1 MTYAV
6 EDVPAWKARCP
17 ERIAFFAPFAADVA
31 DYLPTDGSSVV
42 AVTMNVNDMLAFT
55 AAVLVTPEHEEND
68 GLAVSRP
75 FTIWIQEDDF
85 D

>member
-6 EDVPAWKARCP
+6 EDVPAWKARFP
-17 ERIAFFAPFAADVA
+17 ERTAFFAPFATDVA

-42 AVTMNVNDMLAFT
+42 AVTMNVNDMLEFT
-55 AAVLVTPEHEEND
+55 RAVIVAPERDVND
-68 GLAVSRP
+68 PHAVSRP
-75 FTIWIQEDDF
+75 FSIWIQEDDF

>member
-1 MTYAV
+1 MTYTV
-6 EDVPAWKARCP
+6 EDVPAWKAHSL
-17 ERIAFFAPFAADVA
+17 ERIAFFAPFATEVVDH
-31 DYLPTDGSSVV
+31 LPTDGSSVV

-55 AAVLVTPEHEEND
+55 TAVLVAPERELND
-68 GLAVSRP
+68 RHAVSRP